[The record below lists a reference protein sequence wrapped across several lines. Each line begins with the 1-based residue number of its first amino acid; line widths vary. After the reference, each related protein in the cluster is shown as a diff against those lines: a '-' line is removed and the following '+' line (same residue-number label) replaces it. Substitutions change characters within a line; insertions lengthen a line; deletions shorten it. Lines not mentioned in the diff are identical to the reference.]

1 MPALLTAAVVCGPD
15 LYRLL
20 ADRTAVQAWVT
31 GFGPWGPAAT
41 ILLNIAQVILA
52 PIPGQAVGLVNGY
65 LYGVWWGTLYSL
77 IGVEMG
83 TALAMWLARRFG
95 RPLVEKLVGAAQL
108 RRWDRI
114 ARQQGAVFFFLVFV
128 FPFLPDDVICFV
140 IGLSPLSLPYMLL
153 LAAVGRTPGLLF
165 TCWVGANATPWPWWG
180 WLLLGGGGLALA
192 TGFSRYHVRLEET
205 VLRLVDRIAVR
216 WR

>member
-1 MPALLTAAVVCGPD
+1 MKRGRALALALIVPALLTAAVVCGPD

-83 TALAMWLARRFG
+83 TALAMWLARRF
-95 RPLVEKLVGAAQL
+95 VC
-108 RRWDRI
+108 
-114 ARQQGAVFFFLVFV
+114 
-128 FPFLPDDVICFV
+128 PFLPDDVICFV

-165 TCWVGANATPWPWWG
+165 TCWVGANATAWPWWG

-192 TGFSRYHVRLEET
+192 AAFSRYHVRLEET
-205 VLRLVDRIAVR
+205 VLCLVDRIAVR